1 MSRLGPYELDTIV
14 VGDCVDILAQLP
26 DGCADLLFCDPPYN
40 LRKADWDSGHDWH
53 TWLSEAVRVLA
64 FNGALWVIHGD
75 PLELADISRSI
86 VGAGGPPLI
95 NWVTWD
101 KYNAAVGDKGF
112 MDGFTVTGSL
122 RSFQDMAEY
131 LVYHAMTA
139 TDANQYTQGGRFI
152 FEPLRAYLAG
162 EWERA
167 GLTFEDARQAVG
179 CAAGSGLPS
188 HWFTRSQ
195 WMLPTADK
203 YGQLRDY
210 ANTRDGG
217 DYLRREYEDL
227 RREYEDLRPTFN
239 NPGKVSSVW
248 PGPPAKK
255 NGHETPKPEWLLQR
269 IIEATTNPGDVV
281 LDIFMGGGTTA
292 VAAKKLGRHYFGCD
306 ISEDYVRMAR
316 ERVAKVDGVQ
326 LGLDL

>member
-1 MSRLGPYELDTIV
+1 MNLGPFEPDSIV
-14 VGDCVDILAQLP
+14 VGDCVDVLAQLP
-26 DGCADLLFCDPPYN
+26 DGCADLVFCDPPYN
-40 LRKADWDSGHDWH
+40 LRKADWDSGHDWR
-53 TWLSEAVRVLA
+53 TWLAEVVRVLA

-75 PLELADISRSI
+75 PLELGDISRAI
-86 VGAGGPPLI
+86 VEAGGPPLI

-101 KYNAAVGDKGF
+101 KYNAATGDKGF
-112 MDGFTVTGSL
+112 MDGFTVPEFL
-122 RSFQDMAEY
+122 RSFQQMGEF
-131 LVYHAMTA
+131 LIYHAMTA

-162 EWERA
+162 EWKRA

-179 CAAGSGLPS
+179 CADGSGLPS

-195 WMLPTADK
+195 WALPTAEK
-203 YGQLRDY
+203 YQQLRDY
-210 ANTRDGG
+210 ANTRNSG
-217 DYLRREYEDL
+217 EYL

-255 NGHETPKPEWLLQR
+255 NGHETPKPEWLLRR

-281 LDIFMGGGTTA
+281 LDIFMGSGTTA
-292 VAAKKLGRHYFGCD
+292 AVAKQTGRHYFGCD
-306 ISEDYVRMAR
+306 IGEEYVKLAR
-316 ERVAKVDGVQ
+316 ERVAKIDGIQ
-326 LGLDL
+326 MPLSYTEMED